1 VVRSSVWNVARC
13 GMALSTWKRPKRMNI
28 GRFLDSEKMA
38 SHVTI
43 WFYWSGREDLNL
55 RPLEPHS
62 DYNPLYNLPIIH
74 KILFLFVISRI
85 HNIIKTIKKI
95 NTRHKFVT
103 SVSESYSLAAVL
115 EGTINLTA
123 ISILQLLWLPR
134 SPDIIIWYHK
144 FWGSVNSA

>member
-1 VVRSSVWNVARC
+1 VDEIHKLLVTCPEYLRRIVVCAINTGMRRGEILGLKCGQVRNGFIYLEKTKTNEYRQIFGFRKNGQSRNYLILLVGAR
-13 GMALSTWKRPKRMNI
+13 G
-28 GRFLDSEKMA
+28 FD
-38 SHVTI
+38 
-43 WFYWSGREDLNL
+43 L

-103 SVSESYSLAAVL
+103 KERKNAKFAIGN
-115 EGTINLTA
+115 GT
-123 ISILQLLWLPR
+123 
-134 SPDIIIWYHK
+134 
-144 FWGSVNSA
+144 